1 MLGLLILDY
10 KIGYH
15 LWFVGQ
21 SIQFMIWFLEL
32 DISCDLFGYGYN
44 RWFDFILKK
53 QRRICFRYL
62 NRSFNDNIFHGRK
75 IDF

>member
-10 KIGYH
+10 KIGYC
-15 LWFVGQ
+15 LWFFCQ
-21 SIQFMIWFLEL
+21 WIQFMIWFLEL

-44 RWFDFILKK
+44 WKFDFILKK
-53 QRRICFRYL
+53 RRRTCFRFL
-62 NRSFNDNIFHGRK
+62 NISFNDNIFHDSK

>member
-10 KIGYH
+10 KIEYH

-21 SIQFMIWFLEL
+21 WIQFMIWFLEL
-32 DISCDLFGYGYN
+32 DISCDLFGYRYN
-44 RWFDFILKK
+44 WWFGFILKK
-53 QRRICFRYL
+53 RRRTCYRFL
-62 NRSFNDNIFHGRK
+62 NISSNNDTFHDSK